1 VTRMDPLEFRLTSA
15 HVADD
20 VYMVTLAGE
29 LDLANVDDIDRE
41 LRLLERKG
49 AGRLIVD
56 LLEVP
61 FMESRTLGVLLRYAR
76 KLRIEGGDMTI
87 VTDDHRVLRVI
98 EITGLSSHFTIEPSL
113 AVAIDKALAK
123 VPS

>member
-1 VTRMDPLEFRLTSA
+1 MDPLEFRLTSA
-15 HVADD
+15 HLTDD
-20 VYMVTLAGE
+20 LYVVTLAGE
-29 LDLANVDDIDRE
+29 LDLANVEDIDRE
-41 LRLLERKG
+41 LGLLEREG
-49 AGRLIVD
+49 AGRMIVD

-61 FMESRTLGVLLRYAR
+61 FIESRTLGVLLRYAR

-113 AVAIDKALAK
+113 AVAIDKALAE

>member
-1 VTRMDPLEFRLTSA
+1 MTHMDPLEFRLTSA
-15 HVADD
+15 HLTDD
-20 VYMVTLAGE
+20 LYVVTLAGE
-29 LDLANVDDIDRE
+29 LDLANVEDIDRE
-41 LRLLERKG
+41 LGLLEREG
-49 AGRLIVD
+49 AGRMIVD

-61 FMESRTLGVLLRYAR
+61 FIESRTLGVLLRYAR

-113 AVAIDKALAK
+113 AVAIDKALAE